1 MTVKDKTFF
10 KEIIVPDLE
19 RELLGYVPTGWSDH
33 EIVVVNRYYN
43 RVPLPALMKHLPGKT
58 KNAVQCM
65 ASKLGVTGKREP
77 IKK

>member
-19 RELLGYVPTGWSDH
+19 QELNQYIPTGWGDR
-33 EIVVVNRYYN
+33 EIELIDRYYN
-43 RVPLPALMKHLPGKT
+43 RVPLPALMKHLPGKS